1 MVFFVKTLDTQSNP
15 KVGWFFANSC
25 FIYACAKALGEYNI
39 LTSTI
44 NLYEQIRVSVPTKR
58 WCSGDGSVIWFLAL
72 EYWGNVLID
81 LLTNWYTL
89 NRTNI
94 SNFLS
99 NGFVLQQYY
108 WYFFVNQKLWLIHDF
123 YFNLHIFII
132 IVFYWLLKLINKKM
146 FFIRFFKLMSI
157 FPLKK
162 SSITILK
169 LAFTIKKTFVIDFTS
184 IDLKQLFMPI
194 WAFGK
199 LLRWNKKVHTQG
211 KANQKKTNELNWVA
225 SG

>member
-81 LLTNWYTL
+81 LLANWYTL
-89 NRTNI
+89 NRTNV

-108 WYFFVNQKLWLIHDF
+108 WYFFVNQKLWLIHGF

-132 IVFYWLLKLINKKM
+132 IVFYWLLKLINKKNV
-146 FFIRFFKLMSI
+146 FYPVFQINVDFSFEKI
-157 FPLKK
+157 IDYHIK
-162 SSITILK
+162 IGIYN
-169 LAFTIKKTFVIDFTS
+169 KKTFVIDFTS

-211 KANQKKTNELNWVA
+211 KANQ
-225 SG
+225 

>member
-1 MVFFVKTLDTQSNP
+1 MSGSSFFSKTILSGLLRKDTRTQSNP

-81 LLTNWYTL
+81 LLANWYTL
-89 NRTNI
+89 NRTNV

-99 NGFVLQQYY
+99 NGFVSQQYY
-108 WYFFVNQKLWLIHDF
+108 CYFFVHQKIWLIHDF
-123 YFNLHIFII
+123 FFNLHIYINI
-132 IVFYWLLKLINKKM
+132 LFYWLLKLINEKTL
-146 FFIRFFKLMSI
+146 FFIRFSKLMSI
-157 FPLKK
+157 YHLKK
-162 SSITILK
+162 SLITILK
-169 LAFTIKKTFVIDFTS
+169 LVFSIKNICNCFHFDWLKTAFHAYLS
-184 IDLKQLFMPI
+184 I
-194 WAFGK
+194 W
-199 LLRWNKKVHTQG
+199 
-211 KANQKKTNELNWVA
+211 
-225 SG
+225 